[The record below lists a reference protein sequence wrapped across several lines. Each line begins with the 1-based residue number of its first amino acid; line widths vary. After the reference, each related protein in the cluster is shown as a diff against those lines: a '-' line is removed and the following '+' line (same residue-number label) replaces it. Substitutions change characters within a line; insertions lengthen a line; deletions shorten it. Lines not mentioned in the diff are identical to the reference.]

1 MSSTLLSFDPPRQ
14 RSGSVW
20 NYVSPSRLNL
30 WIRCPLSWR
39 LRYIDGIRTPTSPA
53 LFVGKRCHSG
63 LEEHYRHRML
73 DVTLPPEE
81 VIRRMDAGWDQAAA
95 DEQMAFDS
103 VAQETTLRQQVVDL
117 VHAYLAQVPN
127 DEPRPLAVEATM
139 EVPLVDP
146 FTGEDLGIPL
156 LGIVDL
162 VLDDADGPV
171 VRDFK
176 TSSRSAPPFEV
187 THEVQLTSYGYLF
200 RRTTGRE
207 EIGLEIHSLIK
218 TKTPKVEG
226 HRYPARTDAHFRR
239 LFAVIREYLDALD
252 HGRFSYRPGWGCA
265 MCDFRESHCLK
276 WCG

>member
-1 MSSTLLSFDPPRQ
+1 MSSTLLSFDPPQ
-14 RSGSVW
+14 KQTGGVW
-20 NYVSPSRLNL
+20 DYISPSRLNL
-30 WIRCPLSWR
+30 WIRCPLAWR

-73 DVTLPPEE
+73 GVTLPPEE

-103 VAQETTLRQQVVDL
+103 VAQETTLRQQVADL

-139 EVPLVDP
+139 QVPLVDP

-252 HGRFSYRPGWGCA
+252 TGRFNYRPGWGCA

>member
-1 MSSTLLSFDPPRQ
+1 MSGSLLTLDQPQQ
-14 RSGSVW
+14 RSGGVW
-20 NYVSPSRLNL
+20 DYVSPSRLNL
-30 WIRCPLSWR
+30 WLRCPLSWN
-39 LRYIDGIRTPTSPA
+39 LRYVDGIRTPTSPA
-53 LFVGKRCHSG
+53 LFVGKCTHSA
-63 LEEHYRHRML
+63 LEDHYRHRML
-73 DVTLPPEE
+73 GITLPPDE
-81 VIRRMDAGWDQAAA
+81 VISRMDANWDQTVA
-95 DEQMAFDS
+95 DEQMDFES
-103 VAQETTLRQQVVDL
+103 TTQETTLRQKVADL
-117 VHAYLAQVPN
+117 VQAYLLQVPD

-176 TSSRSAPPFEV
+176 TSSRSASPFEV
-187 THEVQLTSYGYLF
+187 THEIQLTSYGYLF
-200 RRTTGRE
+200 RRTTGLE

-218 TKTPKVEG
+218 TKKPKVEG

-252 HGRFSYRPGWGCA
+252 RGRFNYRPGWGCA
-265 MCDFRESHCLK
+265 MCDFRQSHCLQ
-276 WCG
+276 WSG

>member
-1 MSSTLLSFDPPRQ
+1 MSSSLLTLDPPQRQ
-14 RSGSVW
+14 TGDVW
-20 NYVSPSRLNL
+20 TYISPSRLNL
-30 WIRCPLSWR
+30 WIRCPLLFR

-53 LFVGKRCHSG
+53 LFVGKCCHSG
-63 LEEHYRHRML
+63 LEDHYRHRML
-73 DVTLPPEE
+73 GITLPPDE
-81 VIRRMDAGWDQAAA
+81 VISRMDAGWAQAVV
-95 DEQMAFDS
+95 DEQMDFES
-103 VAQETTLRQQVVDL
+103 TSQETTLRQQVADL
-117 VHAYLAQVPN
+117 VKAYLAQVPP

-162 VLDDADGPV
+162 VLDDPDGPV

-187 THEVQLTSYGYLF
+187 THEIQLTSYGYLF
-200 RRTTGRE
+200 RRTTGLE

-239 LFAVIREYLDALD
+239 LFGVLREYLDALD
-252 HGRFSYRPGWGCA
+252 AGRFNYRPGWGCA
-265 MCDFRESHCLK
+265 MCDVRELHCRQ
-276 WCG
+276 WAG